1 MVQTTQKPSVR
12 HARTEGVRELPNERD
27 SPDNSHPVSAE
38 PSTTGTVG
46 SHSLGSLH
54 ESDMPTLSF
63 KAFAAYLAWFP
74 MLGLWFG
81 GA

>member
-54 ESDMPTLSF
+54 ESDMSTMPFTTFTARS
-63 KAFAAYLAWFP
+63 AWFP
-74 MLGLWFG
+74 MPRLRIG
-81 GA
+81 GT